1 MTSAASADAAAIPS
15 GLAGY
20 LSSNPGKRATE
31 RYWLLYTP
39 VWGAISAVVMLGG
52 FATRWGDLEC
62 MIYGVVLAAG
72 AVAGPLVLR
81 APEERELPIHRT
93 AAFKMCLSVTGLA
106 FGLNYSQ
113 TPFFWD
119 VLHMHYGFGTQINIQ
134 NNPVFLYL
142 VSVAYFS
149 TYAALCG
156 IAFRA
161 LRRFAE
167 GRSRALAASAYVLA
181 PMAMALLETV
191 LNANPFMKSLFCY
204 DDMSFMIWFGTL
216 SYGVAFVYA
225 LPMWMAIDE
234 VPGKAVSAASVVV
247 FLLAALYADVI
258 TLDVLRY
265 NVAPYFTEVVQ
276 GANGLRD
283 FGTSCLEPIAP

>member
-1 MTSAASADAAAIPS
+1 MSEAATADAAGSPTGFSA
-15 GLAGY
+15 Y
-20 LSSNPGKRATE
+20 LSSHPGKRATE
-31 RYWLLYTP
+31 RYWLMYTP

-52 FATRWGDLEC
+52 YATRWGDLEC
-62 MIYGVVLAAG
+62 MIYGVVLAIG

-93 AAFKMCLSVTGLA
+93 AAFKMCLSVVGLA

-119 VLHMHYGFGTQINIQ
+119 VLHMHYGFGTDINIQ
-134 NNPVFLYL
+134 NNPFFLYL

-161 LRRFAE
+161 IRRFAE
-167 GRSRALAASAYVLA
+167 GRSRLLAASAYVLA

-204 DDMSFMIWFGTL
+204 DDMQLMLWFGTL
-216 SYGVAFVYA
+216 SYGVAFVFA

-234 VPGKAVSAASVVV
+234 TPRELLPAGMVVV
-247 FLLAALYADVI
+247 FLFAALYADVI

-265 NVAPYFTEVVQ
+265 NVAPHFTEVVE

-283 FGTSCLEPIAP
+283 FGTSCLEPIVH